1 MDLIKPYI
9 PCFKQKQK
17 KKKTLI
23 LCNNIT
29 DLINLWDRIDTIFM
43 NSEDSKVSNPHI
55 LLLNLLDKMNL
66 KKSDKYVQILDFAI
80 HEQFKKIM

>member
-1 MDLIKPYI
+1 M
-9 PCFKQKQK
+9 FQAEAK

-43 NSEDSKVSNPHI
+43 NSEDSKVYNPHI
-55 LLLNLLDKMNL
+55 LLLNLSDKMNL

>member
-1 MDLIKPYI
+1 M
-9 PCFKQKQK
+9 FQEEAK

-55 LLLNLLDKMNL
+55 LLLNLSDKMNL
-66 KKSDKYVQILDFAI
+66 KKSDKYVQILGFAI

>member
-1 MDLIKPYI
+1 M
-9 PCFKQKQK
+9 FQAEAK

-55 LLLNLLDKMNL
+55 LLLNLSDKMNL

>member
-1 MDLIKPYI
+1 M
-9 PCFKQKQK
+9 FQAEAK

-23 LCNNIT
+23 LCNNII

-55 LLLNLLDKMNL
+55 LLLNLSDKMNL

>member
-1 MDLIKPYI
+1 M
-9 PCFKQKQK
+9 FQAEAK

-55 LLLNLLDKMNL
+55 LLLNLSDKMNL
-66 KKSDKYVQILDFAI
+66 KKSDKYVQILGFAI

>member
-1 MDLIKPYI
+1 M
-9 PCFKQKQK
+9 FQAEAK
-17 KKKTLI
+17 KKKALI

-55 LLLNLLDKMNL
+55 LLLNLSDKMNL

>member
-1 MDLIKPYI
+1 
-9 PCFKQKQK
+9 
-17 KKKTLI
+17 
-23 LCNNIT
+23 
-29 DLINLWDRIDTIFM
+29 M

-55 LLLNLLDKMNL
+55 LLLSLSDKMNL

>member
-1 MDLIKPYI
+1 M
-9 PCFKQKQK
+9 FQAEAK

-55 LLLNLLDKMNL
+55 LLLNLSDKMNL

-80 HEQFKKIM
+80 REQFKKIM